1 MDIFV
6 ARQPIFDRD
15 KKLYAYELLYRDG
28 LKNSFNELIDDNQAT
43 GAVLENSFFSIGFK
57 ELTEGSRAFVNFNG
71 DLIQRS
77 IPEMF
82 DQKILVI
89 EILEDVVPNADLI
102 RKCIELKKKGYTI
115 ALDDY
120 IATYKYKSLVK
131 LADIIK
137 VDFMESTIEERIKI
151 AKMFKKENKILLAEK
166 VETYEDFNLA
176 YDIGY
181 DLFQGYFFSKPLV
194 MKGKQLRGLSINYFR
209 LAEAIREDEPDY
221 NVIAGIIESDIV
233 LAYKLLKIVNRF
245 VISDNEIRS
254 IKHALVMLG
263 LREVERWVALLMIQG
278 LNKNKPSEVFKMA
291 LFRSKFGEILAEKVG
306 KAERKT
312 EIAMMGM
319 FSLIDTILDRPL
331 KVVLDEI
338 PIARDIKDA
347 MLGIDNEFRD
357 LYLLIVNYEKG
368 SWDQMEEYG
377 RKCNIDSAKL
387 PGYYIEAIEWTDKLT
402 SFIKKT

>member
-28 LKNSFNELIDDNQAT
+28 LKNSFNELVDDNQAT
-43 GAVLENSFFSIGFK
+43 GAVLENSFFSIGFT
-57 ELTEGSRAFVNFNG
+57 ELTEGSKAFVNFNG
-71 DLIQRS
+71 DLIQRA

-82 DQKILVI
+82 DHKILVI

-137 VDFMESTIEERIKI
+137 VDFMQSSIEERIKI

-331 KVVLDEI
+331 NVVLDEI

-357 LYLLIVNYEKG
+357 LYLLIINYEKG
-368 SWDQMEEYG
+368 SWDQMEEYSM
-377 RKCNIDSAKL
+377 KCNIDNLKL

-402 SFIKKT
+402 NFIKKT